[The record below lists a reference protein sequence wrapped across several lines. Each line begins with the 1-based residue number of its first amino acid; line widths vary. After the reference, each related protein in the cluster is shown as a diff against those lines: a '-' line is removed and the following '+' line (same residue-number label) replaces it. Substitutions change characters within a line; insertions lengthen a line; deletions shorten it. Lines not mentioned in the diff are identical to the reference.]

1 MSIEENVQIV
11 KDFFAAMGGDN
22 KQDLLA
28 LVAEDIEWIIPG
40 EDWPLAGTH
49 RGHAEL
55 AAVLQKASEEVETT
69 YPEPPEFVAQGDRVL
84 VVGVATGKIKATNK
98 PFKDDWVF
106 DITVRDRKVTKIR
119 EYIDTQALA
128 RASRDGRVRAG
139 VALAI
144 CGHRVG
150 VDGGSPVDRPLARRA
165 LVECPTVKEIPM
177 YDQSK
182 LSELI
187 RFARVDAGST
197 VIDVYPGD
205 GDWTRLF
212 SDIVGPE
219 GRVYSFVPAEVA
231 HFKNDPVGRMRTL
244 AKEPGRENVE
254 AVSAD
259 LVAMPEATQPADV
272 LWLHLFYHDL
282 HTALIQARGATAAHF
297 NRAVYERLKPGGSYV
312 IVDHAAAVGAGTSD
326 AQSLHRIE
334 PASVR
339 EEVEAAGFVL
349 DAESTMLANKD
360 DPHSIKVFDPSIK
373 GETDRFA
380 YRFVKL

>member
-1 MSIEENVQIV
+1 
-11 KDFFAAMGGDN
+11 
-22 KQDLLA
+22 
-28 LVAEDIEWIIPG
+28 
-40 EDWPLAGTH
+40 
-49 RGHAEL
+49 
-55 AAVLQKASEEVETT
+55 
-69 YPEPPEFVAQGDRVL
+69 
-84 VVGVATGKIKATNK
+84 
-98 PFKDDWVF
+98 
-106 DITVRDRKVTKIR
+106 
-119 EYIDTQALA
+119 
-128 RASRDGRVRAG
+128 
-139 VALAI
+139 
-144 CGHRVG
+144 
-150 VDGGSPVDRPLARRA
+150 
-165 LVECPTVKEIPM
+165 M

-182 LSELI
+182 QFELI
-187 RFARVDAGST
+187 RFARVDAGSV

-244 AKEPGRENVE
+244 AKEPARENVE

-282 HTALIQARGATAAHF
+282 HTALIQARGATAAH
-297 NRAVYERLKPGGSYV
+297 LKPGGSYV

-380 YRFVKL
+380 YRFVKR